1 MFRIIRYFKRIVNR
15 REIFLP
21 ASFSTIQIQICTEH
35 RRIIQKI
42 LSRTK
47 KKKKEKIP
55 QFRARK
61 ENQKIWWMQER

>member
-47 KKKKEKIP
+47 KEKIP

-61 ENQKIWWMQER
+61 ENQKIWWMQEQ